1 MIEAPA
7 REQILDAAEKRARMA
22 GYHGFSFRDV
32 AEDVGIKSSSVHY
45 HFPTKGDLCEA
56 LARRYTVRA
65 ADRLGDPRILAPG
78 EGLERVTALF
88 RDAVLVEDRMCLCG
102 LFGAQRDALPA
113 QVATAVSEFFQM
125 ILDYLDVAPS
135 ASRGSQ
141 NPAAFLARL
150 EGAIIL
156 ARTLNS
162 PSLFEDALR
171 ETAA

>member
-1 MIEAPA
+1 MIETSA
-7 REQILDAAEKRARMA
+7 REQILDAAEKRARMT

-32 AEDVGIKSSSVHY
+32 ADDVGIKSSSVHY

-65 ADRLGDPRILAPG
+65 VDRLGDPRSLAPG
-78 EGLERVTALF
+78 EGPERVAALF
-88 RDAVLVEDRMCLCG
+88 RDALLIEDRMCLCG
-102 LFGAQRDALPA
+102 LFGSQRDALPT
-113 QVATAVSEFFQM
+113 QVATTVAAFFQM
-125 ILDYLDVAPS
+125 ILDYLDAAPK

-141 NPAAFLARL
+141 NSAALLARL
-150 EGAIIL
+150 EGALIL
-156 ARTLNS
+156 ARTLNN

>member
-78 EGLERVTALF
+78 EARQWSKKLPPETKFIGVTAAY
-88 RDAVLVEDRMCLCG
+88 RDIERAHWRALVAVQPQAANTLTIRAE
-102 LFGAQRDALPA
+102 AL
-113 QVATAVSEFFQM
+113 AVSAS
-125 ILDYLDVAPS
+125 VA
-135 ASRGSQ
+135 AH
-141 NPAAFLARL
+141 
-150 EGAIIL
+150 
-156 ARTLNS
+156 
-162 PSLFEDALR
+162 
-171 ETAA
+171 